1 MLKFAD
7 NDAWK
12 QMDAHTIRLVERLIK
27 EEGKRRYGKDLTYN
41 TNINIVSDFNDARF
55 YHLSKTQ

>member
-12 QMDAHTIRLVERLIK
+12 QMDALTIRLVERSIK
-27 EEGKRRYGKDLTYN
+27 EEGKRRRGKYLSYN
-41 TNINIVSDFNDARF
+41 E
-55 YHLSKTQ
+55 

>member
-1 MLKFAD
+1 MLKFVD

-27 EEGKRRYGKDLTYN
+27 EEGKRRRGKYLSYN
-41 TNINIVSDFNDARF
+41 E
-55 YHLSKTQ
+55 

>member
-7 NDAWK
+7 NDAWQ
-12 QMDAHTIRLVERLIK
+12 QMDALIIRLVERLIK

-41 TNINIVSDFNDARF
+41 TNINIVSDF
-55 YHLSKTQ
+55 